1 MKFLTWQNPEQLFVA
16 QDIIKVKIYSV
27 AELRG
32 MKKILII
39 IAVLLFLQARAQG
52 YRSCEDKQLL
62 VSKLSHICKYPIKL
76 QASNQEA
83 IVAIEYKTDNK
94 GNIVKRKVVDCN
106 NKKFKSATLEAFDKV
121 KNIRINKL
129 QQTDTIYFQY
139 KIQGSLTPIHPL
151 TDVEIIGYGSYDI
164 PILMK

>member
-1 MKFLTWQNPEQLFVA
+1 
-16 QDIIKVKIYSV
+16 
-27 AELRG
+27 

-39 IAVLLFLQARAQG
+39 IAVLLFLQASAQG

-94 GNIVKRKVVDCN
+94 GNSYIMILFLVAKITRRLLLKYM
-106 NKKFKSATLEAFDKV
+106 TLEL
-121 KNIRINKL
+121 L
-129 QQTDTIYFQY
+129 QKSKMY
-139 KIQGSLTPIHPL
+139 SL
-151 TDVEIIGYGSYDI
+151 ERCS
-164 PILMK
+164 

>member
-1 MKFLTWQNPEQLFVA
+1 
-16 QDIIKVKIYSV
+16 
-27 AELRG
+27 

-39 IAVLLFLQARAQG
+39 IAVLLFLQASAQG

-83 IVAIEYKTDNK
+83 IVAIEYKT
-94 GNIVKRKVVDCN
+94 KVVDCN

>member
-1 MKFLTWQNPEQLFVA
+1 
-16 QDIIKVKIYSV
+16 
-27 AELRG
+27 

-39 IAVLLFLQARAQG
+39 IAVLLFLQASAQG

-94 GNIVKRKVVDCN
+94 GNVVKRKVVDCN

-121 KNIRINKL
+121 KNIRIDKL

>member
-1 MKFLTWQNPEQLFVA
+1 
-16 QDIIKVKIYSV
+16 
-27 AELRG
+27 

-39 IAVLLFLQARAQG
+39 IAVLLFLQASAQG

-94 GNIVKRKVVDCN
+94 GNVVKRKVVDCN

-121 KNIRINKL
+121 KNRKHLNSSL
-129 QQTDTIYFQY
+129 FVLHSSLNQGTSTLLMMRLTIS
-139 KIQGSLTPIHPL
+139 SLVTL
-151 TDVEIIGYGSYDI
+151 LASAS
-164 PILMK
+164 

>member
-1 MKFLTWQNPEQLFVA
+1 MKNLTWQNPEQLFVA
-16 QDIIKVKIYSV
+16 QELINKVKSKCCGIKV
-27 AELRG
+27 
-32 MKKILII
+32 
-39 IAVLLFLQARAQG
+39 
-52 YRSCEDKQLL
+52 
-62 VSKLSHICKYPIKL
+62 
-76 QASNQEA
+76 
-83 IVAIEYKTDNK
+83 EYKTDNK
-94 GNIVKRKVVDCN
+94 GNVVKRKVVDCN

>member
-1 MKFLTWQNPEQLFVA
+1 
-16 QDIIKVKIYSV
+16 
-27 AELRG
+27 

-39 IAVLLFLQARAQG
+39 IAVLLFLQASAQG

-94 GNIVKRKVVDCN
+94 GNVVKRKVVDCN

-121 KNIRINKL
+121 KNIRLN
-129 QQTDTIYFQY
+129 

>member
-1 MKFLTWQNPEQLFVA
+1 
-16 QDIIKVKIYSV
+16 
-27 AELRG
+27 

-39 IAVLLFLQARAQG
+39 IAVLLFLQASAQG

-83 IVAIEYKTDNK
+83 IVAIEYKTDIK
-94 GNIVKRKVVDCN
+94 GNVVKRKV
-106 NKKFKSATLEAFDKV
+106 ATLEAFDKV

>member
-1 MKFLTWQNPEQLFVA
+1 
-16 QDIIKVKIYSV
+16 
-27 AELRG
+27 

-62 VSKLSHICKYPIKL
+62 VSRLSHICKYPIKL

-94 GNIVKRKVVDCN
+94 GNVVKRKVVDCN

>member
-1 MKFLTWQNPEQLFVA
+1 
-16 QDIIKVKIYSV
+16 
-27 AELRG
+27 

-39 IAVLLFLQARAQG
+39 IAVLLFLQASAQG
-52 YRSCEDKQLL
+52 YRSCEDKQ
-62 VSKLSHICKYPIKL
+62 
-76 QASNQEA
+76 A

-94 GNIVKRKVVDCN
+94 GNVVKRKVVDCN

>member
-1 MKFLTWQNPEQLFVA
+1 
-16 QDIIKVKIYSV
+16 
-27 AELRG
+27 

-94 GNIVKRKVVDCN
+94 GNVVKRKVVDCN
-106 NKKFKSATLEAFDKV
+106 NKNSRVQHWRLLIK
-121 KNIRINKL
+121 
-129 QQTDTIYFQY
+129 
-139 KIQGSLTPIHPL
+139 
-151 TDVEIIGYGSYDI
+151 
-164 PILMK
+164 

>member
-1 MKFLTWQNPEQLFVA
+1 MEQRTPYQSQRQAPCLPLFHRDA
-16 QDIIKVKIYSV
+16 SV
-27 AELRG
+27 CIRG
-32 MKKILII
+32 GSI
-39 IAVLLFLQARAQG
+39 
-52 YRSCEDKQLL
+52 
-62 VSKLSHICKYPIKL
+62 
-76 QASNQEA
+76 
-83 IVAIEYKTDNK
+83 AIEYKTDNK
-94 GNIVKRKVVDCN
+94 GNVVKRKVVDCN

>member
-1 MKFLTWQNPEQLFVA
+1 MLSKEKLWIATIK
-16 QDIIKVKIYSV
+16 II
-27 AELRG
+27 
-32 MKKILII
+32 
-39 IAVLLFLQARAQG
+39 
-52 YRSCEDKQLL
+52 
-62 VSKLSHICKYPIKL
+62 
-76 QASNQEA
+76 
-83 IVAIEYKTDNK
+83 
-94 GNIVKRKVVDCN
+94 
-106 NKKFKSATLEAFDKV
+106 KSATLEAFDKV

>member
-1 MKFLTWQNPEQLFVA
+1 
-16 QDIIKVKIYSV
+16 
-27 AELRG
+27 

-39 IAVLLFLQARAQG
+39 IAVLLFLQASAQG

-94 GNIVKRKVVDCN
+94 EKLWI
-106 NKKFKSATLEAFDKV
+106 ATI
-121 KNIRINKL
+121 KNSRVQLWRLLIK
-129 QQTDTIYFQY
+129 
-139 KIQGSLTPIHPL
+139 
-151 TDVEIIGYGSYDI
+151 
-164 PILMK
+164 